1 MCWQGPKLHVVPKA
15 ACGGLGCHTRR
26 LDAYSGSTEELWP
39 WGLRLSFWCS
49 KRKIIYN
56 SPGRGWEGTRL
67 EAEKPSDGAVV
78 LENFQVLN

>member
-1 MCWQGPKLHVVPKA
+1 MEGWSATLRSWILILA
-15 ACGGLGCHTRR
+15 ALRGCGL
-26 LDAYSGSTEELWP
+26 
-39 WGLRLSFWCS
+39 WGLRLSFRCS

-56 SPGRGWEGTRL
+56 SPGRGWEGARL